1 MSFNK
6 CAYILQE
13 FINTLTQN
21 DENENYTFTMGIT
34 MHEFLKTRFVT
45 KKSKIYQYFA
55 AEQNFLWWLSIQ
67 NCLCNLKFKSFIM
80 KKK

>member
-1 MSFNK
+1 LGTKGQLKDIAHMSFKK
-6 CAYILQE
+6 CAYILQD

-45 KKSKIYQYFA
+45 KKIQKI
-55 AEQNFLWWLSIQ
+55 SIF
-67 NCLCNLKFKSFIM
+67 CS
-80 KKK
+80 